1 MKLEKKMG
9 YLIKYYVISEL
20 TKKKDLLTEL
30 NKQILLSYIKNVK
43 EIKNSSKEEL
53 GIKAEDY
60 LNFVSN
66 IYIKVFKE
74 DLSGNINLQT
84 SQKFNLCANM

>member
-1 MKLEKKMG
+1 MLKNGIDIFTYYESIWNASSIIMKLEKKMG

-43 EIKNSSKEEL
+43 ETKSIESRSDSICSNSS
-53 GIKAEDY
+53 
-60 LNFVSN
+60 LNF
-66 IYIKVFKE
+66 
-74 DLSGNINLQT
+74 L
-84 SQKFNLCANM
+84 FNSVP